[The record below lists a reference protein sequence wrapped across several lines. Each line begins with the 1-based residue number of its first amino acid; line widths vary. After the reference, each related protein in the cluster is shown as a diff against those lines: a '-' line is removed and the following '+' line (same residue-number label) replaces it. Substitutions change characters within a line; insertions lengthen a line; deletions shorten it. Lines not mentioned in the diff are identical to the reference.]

1 MCKITARL
9 LLEFTHYSQLYWN
22 IKEKKKTYVNTKEN
36 SKTAVLS
43 VSLCAKMLSDEAV
56 ACTVLST
63 GWSAGAGKTGQ
74 KRVINNE
81 IQGLRKIRDYTAV
94 F

>member
-1 MCKITARL
+1 
-9 LLEFTHYSQLYWN
+9 
-22 IKEKKKTYVNTKEN
+22 
-36 SKTAVLS
+36 
-43 VSLCAKMLSDEAV
+43 MLSDEAV